1 MNLWAS
7 ESVIRSPSLDEF
19 GVGSGEDD
27 VQEVVEAGV
36 DDLIVVGEA
45 VELVR
50 WVCTSEAQILLRNVW
65 YEIPWPGKEQ

>member
-7 ESVIRSPSLDEF
+7 QSVIRSPSLDEF
-19 GVGSGEDD
+19 GVGCGDDD

-50 WVCTSEAQILLRNVW
+50 
-65 YEIPWPGKEQ
+65 